1 MTSDVNELCV
11 FIASPGDLKEER
23 EALRSLEARL
33 NSKFAPASIRVR
45 MTGWEERPPAYGR
58 PQSQINPMVD
68 ECDVF
73 VGLLRRKWGSRTGTH
88 DSGFGEEFER
98 ALGRRQNS
106 GMSPEISLFFAQL
119 SQDEID
125 DAGPDLTRVLA
136 FQQRV
141 QAERIGIYSK
151 FSDPEDLGRQVGDLL
166 ERHLI
171 NLVVS
176 QGVSDAPAGPESK
189 PENEGVP
196 PSSQV
201 DDVSTDDDQ
210 QDDAR
215 SQLSR
220 ALGTLQDVLSE
231 REPTHPLDRDRLELI
246 GTALGLDAAGLGTHL
261 ANRLYRRRDELE
273 LIVAEHSA
281 WVRTLFGDIGRTPNA
296 ADRVIPGWA
305 IIEPRHESFAVLMV
319 RLAMESGA
327 VGLGAVRSMQRLG
340 MRPATLWPPPLRPG
354 QDGGEDPGDD
364 VRLDNWTNLL
374 NRHKGRSAGVTY
386 LLQDLDTEDP
396 VLAGDLDI
404 FLGAI
409 QVQRGDLNDES
420 RQLIANSRA
429 ALAGDPTPLAE
440 SLGYSS
446 EDNAPWRLVIRQIEK
461 LDQKRLNQL
470 ASQKFNHVAQM
481 ASLRAGITMNALSD
495 GTVKKLLFQD
505 DPIVT
510 EVLLEAAKADTNIA
524 RRYLSL
530 LEDKPEGELKPTGLE
545 ALLLAQTATQSEL
558 EVLEQEERFSN
569 VPWEALTHLDPDGM
583 AESARTALRT
593 NVSDLRDRLLALIGE
608 EHAVIDFLAD
618 DRKRIAAALLARRKE
633 RSAEDVDLVLEWFEQ
648 LAASGFV
655 HDFAFDTVQRLADES
670 TLGRITEILTR
681 HQDSTGVR
689 AAYDRIHGPLAP
701 AFASLFLDHE
711 TQYFR
716 EPSMLWHIAQEQRS
730 VEELKEA
737 LYDKSDKVRAVAT
750 ETLASRLT
758 DDEAKV
764 LLEEYPNAGRA
775 FWYNVI
781 AILDEHVYA
790 PSTPETN

>member
-1 MTSDVNELCV
+1 MSSDVNELCV
-11 FIASPGDLKEER
+11 FIASPGDLTEER
-23 EALRSLEARL
+23 EVLRSLEARL

-73 VGLLRRKWGSRTGTH
+73 VGLLRRKWGSHTGTH

-136 FQQRV
+136 FQKRV

-151 FSDPEDLGRQVGDLL
+151 FSDPEDLGRHVEDLL

-176 QGVSDAPAGPESK
+176 QGASDAPAGPEGK
-189 PENEGVP
+189 PENDGVP

-201 DDVSTDDDQ
+201 EDVSTDDQ

-215 SQLSR
+215 NQLSR
-220 ALGTLQDVLSE
+220 ALGTLQDILSE

-246 GTALGLDAAGLGTHL
+246 GTALGQDAAGLGTHL

-273 LIVAEHSA
+273 LIAAEHSA
-281 WVRTLFGDIGRTPNA
+281 WVRTLLGDIGRTPNA

-305 IIEPRHESFAVLMV
+305 IIERRHESFVPLML
-319 RLAMESGA
+319 RFAMESGA

-340 MRPATLWPPPLRPG
+340 MRPAALWPPTLRSD
-354 QDGGEDPGDD
+354 QDGSEDPGDD

-374 NRHKGRSAGVTY
+374 NRHKGRSAGLTY
-386 LLQDLDTEDP
+386 LLQDLDTKDP
-396 VLAGDLDI
+396 VLAGDLDT
-404 FLGAI
+404 FLDAI

-420 RQLIANSRA
+420 RQLIANSRT
-429 ALAGDPTPLAE
+429 ALAGDPSPLAE

-446 EDNAPWRLVIRQIEK
+446 EDNALWRLVIRQIEK
-461 LDQKRLNQL
+461 LDHKRLNQL
-470 ASQKFNHVAQM
+470 ANQKFNQVARM
-481 ASLRAGITMNALSD
+481 AALRAGIATNALSD
-495 GTVKKLLFQD
+495 GTVKKLLFED

-510 EVLLEAAKADTNIA
+510 EVLLEAAQADPNIA

-530 LEDKPEGELKPTGLE
+530 LEDKPEGKIKPTGLE
-545 ALLLAQTATQSEL
+545 GTLQAQTTTQREL
-558 EVLEQEERFSN
+558 EVLEQEEKFSN
-569 VPWEALTHLDPDGM
+569 IPWEALTHLNPDGM

-593 NVSDLRDRLLALIGE
+593 NVSELRDRLLALIGE

-633 RSAEDVDLVLEWFEQ
+633 RSPEDVDLVLQWFEE

-655 HDFAFDTVQRLADES
+655 HDFAFDTIEHLADES
-670 TLGRITEILTR
+670 TLGRITEILAR

-689 AAYDRIHGPLAP
+689 AAYDRIHGPLTP
-701 AFASLFLDHE
+701 AFATLFLNHE
-711 TQYFR
+711 TEYFR

-730 VEELKEA
+730 VEELREA
-737 LYDKSDKVRAVAT
+737 LYDKSDKVRAVAA
-750 ETLASRLT
+750 EILASQLT
-758 DDEAKV
+758 DDDAKV
-764 LLEEYPNAGRA
+764 LLEEYPNAGKA

-781 AILDEHVYA
+781 AILDEHLYA
-790 PSTPETN
+790 PNNPETN